1 MKKLL
6 IILLSAVSVSVYA
19 SDAEKG
25 LTAEARTAY
34 NKAHGFYE
42 KGENG
47 RAEEAVR
54 EYRKQFPDAPHG
66 LHSMLMG
73 NICLK
78 KQDKKCAMREFEDS
92 AVFFGDN
99 TQMWENAA
107 LLAYEN
113 KEYKKAEQLLN
124 RLAAL
129 TSLNMQQK
137 KILLSVYFAD
147 QQWGKAA
154 SVITPAEFKGMDDSD
169 AKAVL
174 AATFR
179 AGRKDAFYSMLKG
192 RIDATQNPEWWK
204 YYAAFALE
212 DGKTKEGVSAM
223 RTYARTGNIGGADK
237 VTAAKLLARAKVYD
251 EAAEFFGA
259 AMNEVR
265 LECRDMVFAGN
276 VSRKAGQFENSIKIF
291 DKAVASG
298 CSDKALSSK
307 AVTYF
312 MKKDYGRA
320 AETFAMA
327 SEKEGNRSYGSYMAG
342 LSYYKAGDKANARR
356 FLRMTGKNSEYGK
369 RAMKLLEYMEEN
381 DDKNS

>member
-1 MKKLL
+1 MKKLF
-6 IILLSAVSVSVYA
+6 ILLMTAASVSA
-19 SDAEKG
+19 FAADAEKG
-25 LTAEARTAY
+25 LTTEARTAY
-34 NKAHGFYE
+34 TKAHSFYE
-42 KGENG
+42 KGETVK
-47 RAEEAVR
+47 AEDAIR
-54 EYRKQFPDAPHG
+54 EYRKQFPEASHG

-92 AVFFGDN
+92 AVFYGDN
-99 TQMWENAA
+99 RQMWENAA

-113 KEYKKAEQLLN
+113 KDYRKAEQLLN
-124 RLAAL
+124 KLSSL
-129 TSLNMQQK
+129 GGLNMQEK
-137 KILLSVYFAD
+137 KILFSVYFD
-147 QQWGKAA
+147 EQQWGRAA
-154 SVITPAEFKGMDDSD
+154 SVITPAEFKSLDDSD

-179 AGRKDAFYSMLKG
+179 ADRKDSFYSMLKG
-192 RIDATQNPEWWK
+192 RIDVSQNPDWWK

-212 DGKTKEGVSAM
+212 DGKIKEGVSAM

-237 VTAAKLLARAKVYD
+237 ITAAKLLARAKVYD
-251 EAAEFFGA
+251 EAAEFFTA

-265 LECRDMVFAGN
+265 LDCRDMVFAGN
-276 VSRKAGQFENSIKIF
+276 VARKAGKFENSISIF
-291 DKAVASG
+291 DKAVAAG
-298 CSDKALSSK
+298 CTDKALSSK

-320 AETFAMA
+320 AETFVK
-327 SEKEGNRSYGSYMAG
+327 STEKEGNRSYGSYMAG

-356 FLRMTGKNSEYGK
+356 FLKMTGKNSEYGR
-369 RAMKLLEYMEEN
+369 RAMKLLEYLEEN